1 MFCLDCSCLQLAN
14 PRSHV
19 FMTHLTH
26 DGFLLFHL
34 LLSCYGSPLTPS
46 TLQPLAPM
54 FLLFSYWLSA
64 SSPIRD
70 NLGASIASLGS
81 TCGLSIWGNQVF
93 RFCNLNRW
101 PAVILVPGVPTPTSY
116 LHGHQ
121 VLIWYTL
128 YRQNTHTQKIKKS
141 LKKEIEKQQCR
152 DNLFSSFFFSL
163 LLLLLLGGLLLLLRW
178 GLR

>member
-70 NLGASIASLGS
+70 NLGARSHCLTWVYLWTLYLGQP
-81 TCGLSIWGNQVF
+81 GL
-93 RFCNLNRW
+93 
-101 PAVILVPGVPTPTSY
+101 
-116 LHGHQ
+116 Q
-121 VLIWYTL
+121 VLQSQQMTSCNSSSRGSDTHFLSSWAPGTHLVHIVQAKHSYTK
-128 YRQNTHTQKIKKS
+128 N
-141 LKKEIEKQQCR
+141 KEIFKKR
-152 DNLFSSFFFSL
+152 N
-163 LLLLLLGGLLLLLRW
+163 RKTTM
-178 GLR
+178 

>member
-1 MFCLDCSCLQLAN
+1 MVSSSFT
-14 PRSHV
+14 
-19 FMTHLTH
+19 F
-26 DGFLLFHL
+26 
-34 LLSCYGSPLTPS
+34 
-46 TLQPLAPM
+46 
-54 FLLFSYWLSA
+54 
-64 SSPIRD
+64 SSPVMVLLWPQAPYSPSPPCFFCSAIGCQHLHRS
-70 NLGASIASLGS
+70 GIMWGQGHIASLGS

-152 DNLFSSFFFSL
+152 DNLFSSFFFLVVVAAVVGRIALAFEMGSQVTL
-163 LLLLLLGGLLLLLRW
+163 EVLELAM
-178 GLR
+178 